1 MHPSLYQNVLL
12 QVFKL
17 HVHRGRHD
25 NWFVFRRYTD
35 FVQLQNKVCTSKGH
49 SSESSSPSP
58 SLRFTV
64 FTSIKALSL
73 FYRRSVLLSYMNFCL
88 FLCMRWHFEM
98 VVYSKRKNLLPE
110 EQSFSFLELTRT
122 DNGGKKIVDR
132 HSPL

>member
-1 MHPSLYQNVLL
+1 MTTGLCSEDIQILSNYKTRFVLL
-12 QVFKL
+12 
-17 HVHRGRHD
+17 
-25 NWFVFRRYTD
+25 
-35 FVQLQNKVCTSKGH
+35 KGH

-98 VVYSKRKNLLPE
+98 VVYSKRKKFAPRGAK
-110 EQSFSFLELTRT
+110 FFLFR
-122 DNGGKKIVDR
+122 VDPYR
-132 HSPL
+132 